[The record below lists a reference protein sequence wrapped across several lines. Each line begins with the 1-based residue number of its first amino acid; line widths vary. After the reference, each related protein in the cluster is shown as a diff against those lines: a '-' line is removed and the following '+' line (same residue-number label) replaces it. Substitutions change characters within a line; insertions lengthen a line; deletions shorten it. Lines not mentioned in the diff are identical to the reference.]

1 MSRDNRLQKRINEAY
16 AKGYAA
22 GLEETVH
29 LSEQFGAVGGGGGGN
44 TGDTISG
51 SGAIDFN
58 DYTFILSLVGGE
70 VGNTYQNLLDYTGR
84 APNYIYGQLR
94 LPSGVRIN
102 ILPGSPFVVVSR
114 SNPPTFEINFDA
126 IGQYFGVQDPYAP
139 PPGTPGIPRDPMP
152 QIRPGT
158 KVSRPTRQAPRPGI
172 QGPGG
177 GFGGGM
183 QPPMPP
189 M

>member
-29 LSEQFGAVGGGGGGN
+29 LPEQFGGGGN

-114 SNPPTFEINFDA
+114 SNPPTFQINFDA

-139 PPGTPGIPRDPMP
+139 PPGTPGLPLDGFPGGRPAV
-152 QIRPGT
+152 RPGT

-172 QGPGG
+172 QQGPGG

-183 QPPMPP
+183 QPPM
-189 M
+189 

>member
-22 GLEETVH
+22 GLEETTH
-29 LSEQFGAVGGGGGGN
+29 LPEQFGAGGGGGS
-44 TGDTISG
+44 TGDTIGG

-58 DYTFILSLVGGE
+58 DYTFLLSLISNI
-70 VGNTYQNLLDYTGR
+70 GNTFSALLDYTTSAENG
-84 APNYIYGQLR
+84 YLYSQLL

-102 ILPGSPFVVVSR
+102 ILPDSPFIIVSR
-114 SNPPTFEINFDA
+114 SNPPTYEINFDA

-139 PPGTPGIPRDPMP
+139 PPGTPGRP
-152 QIRPGT
+152 QPGFPGGRPAVRPGT
-158 KVSRPTRQAPRPGI
+158 NFARPSRQANRPGI
-172 QGPGG
+172 QQAPGG

-183 QPPMPP
+183 QPPM
-189 M
+189 